1 MKLSFGRTLA
11 ALAVVVVVAAGI
23 VFLWLQNRQPAPA
36 DAKAGDVV
44 VATVNGQ
51 KVMRS
56 EVEMM
61 AASLPPQYRQMPMQM
76 IFPALV
82 DQVINT
88 KLLAGEGRKQGLQND
103 PEVKRRIAMI
113 EDRLVQDAFEQKE
126 IAKQIT
132 PEALK
137 ARYDK
142 QIAAMPAEEEVNAR
156 HILVKTEEEATGII
170 AALKGGGDFAALAK
184 EKSTDAGSGANGGDL
199 GWFRKTDMVGEFAEA
214 AFKLKKGEV
223 SETPVKTQ
231 FGFHVIKLEDR
242 RTAKPPT
249 FEETE
254 EELRTLMERELSTQV
269 LEQMRAKAQI
279 ERFNLDGSK
288 VVEEKKP
295 AENKPAE
302 NKPADTKPAE
312 KK

>member
-23 VFLWLQNRQPAPA
+23 VFLWLRNQGPAPV

-103 PEVKRRIAMI
+103 PEVRRRMTMI
-113 EDRLVQDAFEQKE
+113 EDRLIQDTFEQKE

-137 ARYDK
+137 ARYAK
-142 QIAAMPAEEEVNAR
+142 QVAAMPAEEEVNAR
-156 HILVKTEEEATGII
+156 HILVKTEEEATTII
-170 AALKGGGDFAALAK
+170 AAVKGGGDFAALAK
-184 EKSTDAGSGANGGDL
+184 EKSTDTGSGANGGEL

-242 RTAKPPT
+242 RAAKPPT
-249 FEETE
+249 FEESE
-254 EELRTLMERELSTQV
+254 EELRTVLERELSAQV

-279 ERFNLDGSK
+279 ERFNPDGSK
-288 VVEEKKP
+288 IVEEK
-295 AENKPAE
+295 KPAE

-312 KK
+312 NK

>member
-23 VFLWLQNRQPAPA
+23 VFLWLRNQDSAPA
-36 DAKAGDVV
+36 AKAGDVV

-76 IFPALV
+76 IFPALL

-103 PEVKRRIAMI
+103 PEVRRRIVMI
-113 EDRLVQDAFEQKE
+113 EDRLVQDAYEQKE
-126 IAKQIT
+126 IAKLIT

-142 QIAAMPAEEEVNAR
+142 QIAAMPAEEEVSAR
-156 HILVKTEEEATGII
+156 HILVKTEEEAAAII
-170 AALKGGGDFAALAK
+170 AALKGGADFAALAK
-184 EKSTDAGSGANGGDL
+184 EKSTDTGSGANGGEL

-214 AFKLKKGEV
+214 AFKMKKGEV
-223 SETPVKTQ
+223 SEAPVKTQ
-231 FGFHVIKLEDR
+231 FGFHVIKVEDR

-254 EELRTLMERELSTQV
+254 EELRTVVEREMSAQV

-279 ERFNLDGSK
+279 ERFNIDGSK
-288 VVEEKKP
+288 IVEEKKP
-295 AENKPAE
+295 AENKPAD
-302 NKPADTKPAE
+302 PKPAE